1 MELMRYECV
10 TEALTT
16 ADGYRL
22 AAGCI
27 CRKQASGEI
36 RAELKKLS
44 EYRVRGKDL
53 YAIDFDLAARLG
65 EIAQMSGIAAGCS
78 LQVTDALLPPGTTTG
93 GVLGDPAE
101 KPESSDED
109 IVDLSENFYMYAVP
123 GGPGLAAN
131 AFGET
136 VRQALEDIRELGFE
150 GISEERFRNT
160 MRKYGITVALLVYD
174 GTGNGRHAKIA
185 AMDLSGARMIE

>member
-27 CRKQASGEI
+27 CRKQASEEI
-36 RAELKKLS
+36 RAELMKLS

-53 YAIDFDLAARLG
+53 CEIDFDLAARLG
-65 EIAQMSGIAAGCS
+65 EIAQMSVIAAGCS
-78 LQVTDALLPPGTTTG
+78 LQVTDALLPPDTTTG

-109 IVDLSENFYMYAVP
+109 IVDLSENFYMYTVP

-136 VRQALEDIRELGFE
+136 VRQALEDIRELGFD
-150 GISEERFRNT
+150 GISEENFRNT

-174 GTGNGRHAKIA
+174 GTGEGRHAKIA
-185 AMDLSGARMIE
+185 AMDLGGARIIE